1 MKLFLRTAY
10 CQASD
15 RITNWAERHYKAAR
29 RHPARVA
36 CYLLRCM
43 VVQLVSVLLSF
54 FIMSMLLIFA
64 PTFAFFKGFS
74 FQINLQNFTIP
85 KEFVQRVKEQ
95 LLRFSHPQEFVQ
107 CISNLPRDIRQAMN
121 RVLDF
126 LATHLQD
133 GWQFL
138 KEHHTLREWCDKLFW
153 RPLQNHPRIVRET
166 IGFLLAILVAH
177 LLEPLVAPVVQGILT
192 MSEDGL
198 FPHASLLTFL
208 GINFTAI
215 LAVFLGAGIRSTS
228 NAIGEFLGNCLTR
241 CYRKHSPSNH
251 GKKAKE

>member
-10 CQASD
+10 FQASD

-36 CYLLRCM
+36 WYLLRCM

-64 PTFAFFKGFS
+64 PTFAFFKVFS

-95 LLRFSHPQEFVQ
+95 LLRFSHPQEFAQ

-121 RVLDF
+121 RVMDF

-138 KEHHTLREWCDKLFW
+138 KERHTLREWCDKLIF
-153 RPLQNHPRIVRET
+153 RPLQNYPRVVREV

-177 LLEPLVAPVVQGILT
+177 LLDPLAAPVV
-192 MSEDGL
+192 DGL
-198 FPHASLLTFL
+198 LALCDGGFLPHAGFLTFL
-208 GINFTAI
+208 GLNLTAI
-215 LAVFLGAGIRSTS
+215 LAVFLAALIRTLS
-228 NAIGEFLGNCLTR
+228 NAIGGFFGTCLTR
-241 CYRKHSPSNH
+241 WWRRR
-251 GKKAKE
+251 